1 MKSRFRTPIT
11 WFASASLLGA
21 ALAAV
26 AVPSVSAVATAPEAL
41 AGKSASVYQDIS
53 RPLQQLVERELAL
66 AVEAH
71 QAKSGSV
78 VVLDARSGRILA
90 LANFSS
96 ALADADAAD
105 ADFNPAVM
113 EASEPGAVMS
123 PILMA
128 AALESRSVYPE
139 ITRIDTGPG
148 WFQVGDRLIRDDWAK
163 GVLSLAEALQLSSNV
178 AVARIA
184 QDVPAQEYWTL
195 LDKAGFGH
203 PPGHGLPEEGAGE
216 LPHYTDWTPGQQ
228 AQMAYGQGMTATL
241 LQIARAYAAIA
252 NDGVMPP
259 LALPEPGV
267 PDMPEQVMSA
277 ETARQLRDMLEG
289 VVAPGATGLLAQVE
303 GYRVAG
309 KTGSTLKV
317 VNGQLDESKVLARFV
332 GFAPADA
339 PRLVVAVLI
348 DEPGGELRYGGV
360 VAAPLF
366 ARIMADGLKQLGVAP
381 Q

>member
-1 MKSRFRTPIT
+1 MP
-11 WFASASLLGA
+11 A
-21 ALAAV
+21 A
-26 AVPSVSAVATAPEAL
+26 
-41 AGKSASVYQDIS
+41 
-53 RPLQQLVERELAL
+53 
-66 AVEAH
+66 
-71 QAKSGSV
+71 
-78 VVLDARSGRILA
+78 ILA
-90 LANFSS
+90 LANCPS
-96 ALADADAAD
+96 AQADADGAD

-128 AALESRSVYPE
+128 AALESRSAYPE

-148 WFQVGDRLIRDDWAK
+148 WFQVGDRLIRDENPGK

-184 QDVPAQEYWTL
+184 QDVPAQEFWAV

-203 PPGHGLPEEGAGE
+203 PPAHGLPDEGAGE
-216 LPHYTDWTPGQQ
+216 LPHYTDWTPGEQ
-228 AQMAYGQGMTATL
+228 AQMAYGHGMAATL

-252 NDGVMPP
+252 NDGVLPP
-259 LALPEPGV
+259 LAAPEPGV
-267 PDMPEQVMSA
+267 PDIPEQVMSDD
-277 ETARQLRDMLEG
+277 TARQLRDMLEG

-317 VNGQLDESKVLARFV
+317 VNGQLDKSKVLARFV

-366 ARIMADGLKQLGVAP
+366 ARIMAGGLKQLGVAP
-381 Q
+381 R

>member
-1 MKSRFRTPIT
+1 M
-11 WFASASLLGA
+11 LGA
-21 ALAAV
+21 TLAAV
-26 AVPSVSAVATAPEAL
+26 ALPSVSAVATAPEA
-41 AGKSASVYQDIS
+41 APIYQNIS

-78 VVLDARSGRILA
+78 VMLDARSGRILA
-90 LANFSS
+90 LANFPS
-96 ALADADAAD
+96 AQAGADAAD
-105 ADFNPAVM
+105 PDFNPAVM

-128 AALESRSVYPE
+128 AALESRSVIPE

-148 WFQVGDRLIRDDWAK
+148 WFQVGDRLIRDEWAK

-184 QDVPAQEYWTL
+184 QDVPAQEFWTL

-203 PPGHGLPEEGAGE
+203 PPGHGLPDEGAGE
-216 LPHYTDWTPGQQ
+216 LPHYTDWTSGQQ

-259 LALPEPGV
+259 LAPPEPGV
-267 PDMPEQVMSA
+267 PDIPEQVMSA
-277 ETARQLRDMLEG
+277 DTARQLRDMLEG

-317 VNGQLDESKVLARFV
+317 VNGQLDKSKVLARFV

-366 ARIMADGLKQLGVAP
+366 ARIMAGGMKQLGVAP
-381 Q
+381 M